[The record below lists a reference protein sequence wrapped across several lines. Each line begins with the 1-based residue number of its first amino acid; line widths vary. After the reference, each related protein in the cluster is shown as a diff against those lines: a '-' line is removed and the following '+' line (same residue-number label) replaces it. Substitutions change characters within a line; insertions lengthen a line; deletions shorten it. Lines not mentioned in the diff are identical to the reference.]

1 MLGYLVDGISYQE
14 PLACFLPTI
23 SISDLMSKITS
34 NFVTKQE
41 AERKD
46 DVERVLVC

>member
-1 MLGYLVDGISYQE
+1 MLGYLVDGISYQQ
-14 PLACFLPTI
+14 LACFLPTI
-23 SISDLMSKITS
+23 SDPMSKITS

-46 DVERVLVC
+46 DVEWFLVC